1 MFDTFLVKPLFNLL
15 AGIYGVLPL
24 HDLGLAIV
32 VLTILVRLALWPLIN
47 KQLHSQRAIQELQPE
62 MARIK
67 KEAKGDKQLESKL
80 VMELYKE
87 KEISPL
93 ASMWPLLIQL
103 PIFIALFV
111 VLKDIVKPGEIAH
124 LVYEPLRHLG
134 ILADIIAGKVKLDLN
149 FLGFINLA
157 NPSPVL
163 AVAAG
168 IAQFFQTKQIQ
179 PKQQSN
185 DSQAKTMA
193 MMTYLFPALT
203 FFIGLSLPAALALY
217 WVVTSLLAILQ
228 QYLVLQRDVREV
240 EAAPVKKGGKK

>member
-1 MFDTFLVKPLFNLL
+1 MFDTYLVQPLFNLL

-24 HDLGLAIV
+24 HDLGLAIIIM
-32 VLTILVRLALWPLIN
+32 TILVRLALWPLIN
-47 KQLHSQRAIQELQPE
+47 KQLHSQKAIQELQPE

-149 FLGFINLA
+149 FIGFINLA

-163 AVAAG
+163 AVMAG
-168 IAQFFQTKQIQ
+168 VAQFFQTKQIQ
-179 PKQQSN
+179 PKQQAN

-193 MMTYLFPALT
+193 TMTYLFPAVT

-217 WVVTSLLAILQ
+217 WTVTSLLAIFQ